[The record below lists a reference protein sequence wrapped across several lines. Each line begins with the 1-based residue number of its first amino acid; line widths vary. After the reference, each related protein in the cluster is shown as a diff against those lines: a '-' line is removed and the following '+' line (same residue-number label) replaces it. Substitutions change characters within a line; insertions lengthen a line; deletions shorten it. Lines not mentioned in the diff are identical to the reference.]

1 MDEPIGSGLWLFG
14 DLVKLVL
21 RSIFGLVGI
30 GAAWFGCSGTI
41 VFRDN
46 LIWIA
51 AGVTATIIGLTGP
64 ISWLIRGIAGVKR
77 AAADV
82 AWAARAEEAALMV
95 ARPHEESGGALV
107 SAAGMRR
114 YHRPGCELVSGKPVH
129 QVSGDDL
136 LPCGMCN
143 P

>member
-1 MDEPIGSGLWLFG
+1 MDEPIGSGLWLLG
-14 DLVKLVL
+14 DLVKVVL
-21 RSIFGLVGI
+21 RSTLGLVGI
-30 GAAWFGCSGTI
+30 FAAWFGCSGTI

-51 AGVTATIIGLTGP
+51 AGVAATIFGLSGP
-64 ISWLIRGIAGVKR
+64 VSWLIRGIAGVKR
-77 AAADV
+77 AAADI
-82 AWAARAEEAALMV
+82 ARAARAEEAALLV
-95 ARPHEESGGALV
+95 ARPHEDSAGDFV

-114 YHRPGCELVSGKPVH
+114 YHLPDCELVAGKPV
-129 QVSGDDL
+129 QRVSGANL